1 MVNKETNIRSLLREI
16 LGLIGVI
23 GKLLI
28 SYMEDFMTY
37 VIGIGIGDVILY
49 DKGNVEQNDIE
60 EEDVINTQLR
70 SVNNIS
76 GIDEHNKPIY
86 DGSYERF
93 SED

>member
-1 MVNKETNIRSLLREI
+1 MEKETNIKTLLKEI

-28 SYMEDFMTY
+28 SYMEDFMTW
-37 VIGIGIGDVILY
+37 VVGIGIGEIILY
-49 DKGNVEQNDIE
+49 DKGNPSDVE
-60 EEDVINTQLR
+60 EEKIIDTQLR

-93 SED
+93 SDE

>member
-1 MVNKETNIRSLLREI
+1 MEKETNIKTLLKEI

-37 VIGIGIGDVILY
+37 VIGIGIGEIVLY
-49 DKGNVEQNDIE
+49 DKGNVKQEKE
-60 EEDVINTQLR
+60 EEDIMNTQLR

-93 SED
+93 SDE

>member
-1 MVNKETNIRSLLREI
+1 MEKETNIKTLLKEI

-37 VIGIGIGDVILY
+37 IIGIGIGDIVLY
-49 DKGNVEQNDIE
+49 DKGNVKQEKE
-60 EEDVINTQLR
+60 EEDIMNTQLR

-93 SED
+93 SDE

>member
-1 MVNKETNIRSLLREI
+1 MEKETNIKTLLKEI

-49 DKGNVEQNDIE
+49 DKGNMKQEKE

>member
-1 MVNKETNIRSLLREI
+1 MKEI

-49 DKGNVEQNDIE
+49 DKGNVKQNEKE
-60 EEDVINTQLR
+60 EKIINTQLR
-70 SVNNIS
+70 GDVMDN
-76 GIDEHNKPIY
+76 EQHNKPIY

-93 SED
+93 DSE

>member
-1 MVNKETNIRSLLREI
+1 MEKETNIKTLLKEI

-28 SYMEDFMTY
+28 SYMEDFMTW
-37 VIGIGIGDVILY
+37 VVGIGIGEIILY
-49 DKGNVEQNDIE
+49 DKGNPSDVE
-60 EEDVINTQLR
+60 EEKIIDTQLR

-86 DGSYERF
+86 DGSYDEF
-93 SED
+93 

>member
-1 MVNKETNIRSLLREI
+1 MEKETNIKTLMKEI

-49 DKGNVEQNDIE
+49 DKGNVKQNEKE
-60 EEDVINTQLR
+60 EKIINTQLR

>member
-1 MVNKETNIRSLLREI
+1 MEKETNIKTLMKEI

-60 EEDVINTQLR
+60 EDVINTQLR

-93 SED
+93 DSE